1 MKKVRLIKQLDEKD
15 CGAACLSMI
24 LEFYERKFSL
34 ASIKEDIKVD
44 QYGANIYGLL
54 DGAKKH
60 GLKGTAYSGESN
72 ALWEAMEQNE
82 VIFPAIIRIVNRFGF
97 EHYIV
102 VTGMKKG
109 KLFVCDPGEGN
120 YKLSKEMFEKCYL
133 GQIVIFEKTED
144 FLPENKKQVSLFK
157 FTNIILRQK
166 KLLAVIGVLSLLIT
180 AIAFL
185 GTLLFQYL
193 IDDVLTTLSDYN
205 TMENTIETL
214 AVLITALSVLYLF
227 KLIIQILRGKLL
239 VNMSKNIHLPLMLG
253 YYDYVTELPMNFFDT
268 RKTGEIMSRF
278 NDASKIRE
286 AISGVTLTLMI
297 DVSLVVICGI
307 ILHKKSPVLFMV
319 AFGIFLI
326 YVLISIFYMKPLDK
340 FNRDVMEQ
348 DAQFNSYL
356 KETIDGMETVKI
368 SQAESNVKSKVH
380 ELFIKFLNRNIN
392 GNMMALSKDALIDF
406 TTSVGTL
413 LLLWIGAIEVINGKM
428 TIGSLVT
435 FYLLLNYFLEP
446 IQNLVGIQDSLQTA
460 LVAAD
465 RLNDVLELKPE
476 KSGHFELNTS
486 IETID
491 FKNIS
496 FRYGNRDLIIK
507 DLSFSIKKG
516 DKIAFVGESGCG
528 KSTITK
534 LLTGLYKPESGSIQI
549 NQKNIEAYSIKS
561 LRTNIAYVP
570 QTIFLFSD
578 TIKNNLTLGL
588 EQDSIP
594 SDKKIKE
601 VLNMCCCD
609 FVNEMPFGLDSIL
622 EENGANLS
630 GGQKQKLAIARA
642 LLRNP
647 QVLILD
653 EATSALDTIAER
665 RIQTALNQFYPEMTM
680 IIIAHRLSTVK
691 ECNDILVMNHGTL
704 MEKGTH
710 LSLIQNQGQYA
721 ELWNKQNSTF

>member
-214 AVLITALSVLYLF
+214 VVLITALSVLYLF

-239 VNMSKNIHLPLMLG
+239 VNMSKNIDLPLMLG

-549 NQKNIEAYSIKS
+549 NQKISK
-561 LRTNIAYVP
+561 R
-570 QTIFLFSD
+570 
-578 TIKNNLTLGL
+578 
-588 EQDSIP
+588 IP
-594 SDKKIKE
+594 
-601 VLNMCCCD
+601 
-609 FVNEMPFGLDSIL
+609 
-622 EENGANLS
+622 
-630 GGQKQKLAIARA
+630 
-642 LLRNP
+642 
-647 QVLILD
+647 
-653 EATSALDTIAER
+653 
-665 RIQTALNQFYPEMTM
+665 
-680 IIIAHRLSTVK
+680 
-691 ECNDILVMNHGTL
+691 
-704 MEKGTH
+704 
-710 LSLIQNQGQYA
+710 
-721 ELWNKQNSTF
+721 

>member
-82 VIFPAIIRIVNRFGF
+82 VIFPAIIRIINRFGF

-214 AVLITALSVLYLF
+214 VVLITALSVLYLF

-239 VNMSKNIHLPLMLG
+239 VNMSKNIDLPLMLG

>member
-1 MKKVRLIKQLDEKD
+1 
-15 CGAACLSMI
+15 
-24 LEFYERKFSL
+24 
-34 ASIKEDIKVD
+34 
-44 QYGANIYGLL
+44 
-54 DGAKKH
+54 
-60 GLKGTAYSGESN
+60 
-72 ALWEAMEQNE
+72 
-82 VIFPAIIRIVNRFGF
+82 
-97 EHYIV
+97 
-102 VTGMKKG
+102 
-109 KLFVCDPGEGN
+109 
-120 YKLSKEMFEKCYL
+120 
-133 GQIVIFEKTED
+133 
-144 FLPENKKQVSLFK
+144 
-157 FTNIILRQK
+157 
-166 KLLAVIGVLSLLIT
+166 
-180 AIAFL
+180 
-185 GTLLFQYL
+185 
-193 IDDVLTTLSDYN
+193 
-205 TMENTIETL
+205 
-214 AVLITALSVLYLF
+214 
-227 KLIIQILRGKLL
+227 
-239 VNMSKNIHLPLMLG
+239 
-253 YYDYVTELPMNFFDT
+253 
-268 RKTGEIMSRF
+268 
-278 NDASKIRE
+278 
-286 AISGVTLTLMI
+286 
-297 DVSLVVICGI
+297 
-307 ILHKKSPVLFMV
+307 
-319 AFGIFLI
+319 
-326 YVLISIFYMKPLDK
+326 MKPLDK

-665 RIQTALNQFYPEMTM
+665 RIQTALSQFYPEMTM

>member
-214 AVLITALSVLYLF
+214 VVLITALSVLYLF

-239 VNMSKNIHLPLMLG
+239 VNMSKNIDLPLMLG